1 MSMNAETIL
10 DRIMVKLGIA
20 EPVAVELEQVK
31 TEDGQAIFEADTFA
45 VGEAVFIVTEDGKI
59 PAPAG
64 EFALEDGNIVEVD
77 ENGVIVEIAKK
88 EAEVTEEEVM
98 PEAVVEEVAAQ
109 NDIMKEQIEEAMSK
123 PKKTVKTKTEME
135 ESYFSAQIKELE
147 AKFEARLSALEAEKV
162 ALSAVNAELEER
174 LSSEPAPHTPF
185 NPEATTTS
193 KVHFHI
199 SDKREK
205 TIKDRVFDQLFN

>member
-1 MSMNAETIL
+1 MNAESIL
-10 DRIMVKLGIA
+10 DRIMVKLGIN
-20 EPVAVELEQVK
+20 EPVAVALEQVK
-31 TEDGQAIFEADTFA
+31 TEDGQAIFEADAFE
-45 VGEAVFIVTEDGKI
+45 VGQAVFIVTEDGKI

-64 EFALEDGNIVEVD
+64 EFAMEDGNIVEVD

-88 EAEVTEEEVM
+88 EAEVEEEI
-98 PEAVVEEVAAQ
+98 VEEVEAQ
-109 NDIMKEQIEEAMSK
+109 DDIMKEEIKEEMGMK
-123 PKKTVKTKTEME
+123 PKKTVKSKTEME

-147 AKFEARLSALEAEKV
+147 AKFEARLSALETEKV

-174 LSSEPAPHTPF
+174 LATEPAPHTPF

-193 KVHFHI
+193 KMHFHI

>member
-1 MSMNAETIL
+1 MSMNAESIL
-10 DRIMVKLGIA
+10 DRIMVKLGIN

-31 TEDGQAIFEADTFA
+31 TEDGQAIFEADAFE
-45 VGEAVFIVTEDGKI
+45 VGQAIFIVTEDGKI

-64 EFALEDGNIVEVD
+64 EFAMEDGNIVEVD

-88 EAEVTEEEVM
+88 EAEVEEE
-98 PEAVVEEVAAQ
+98 EIVEEVEAQ
-109 NDIMKEQIEEAMSK
+109 NDIMKDEIKEEMGMK
-123 PKKTVKTKTEME
+123 PKKTVKSKTEME

-147 AKFEARLSALEAEKV
+147 AKFEARLSALETEKV
-162 ALSAVNAELEER
+162 ALSAQNAELEER
-174 LSSEPAPHTPF
+174 LATEPAPHTPF

-193 KVHFHI
+193 KMHFHI

-205 TIKDRVFDQLFN
+205 TIKDRVFEQLFN

>member
-1 MSMNAETIL
+1 MSMNAESIL
-10 DRIMVKLGIA
+10 DRIMVKLGIN
-20 EPVAVELEQVK
+20 EPVAVALEQVK
-31 TEDGQAIFEADTFA
+31 TEDGQAIFEADAFE
-45 VGEAVFIVTEDGKI
+45 VGQAVFIVTEDGKI

-64 EFALEDGNIVEVD
+64 EFAMEDGNIVEVD

-88 EAEVTEEEVM
+88 EAEVEEEI
-98 PEAVVEEVAAQ
+98 VEEVEAE
-109 NDIMKEQIEEAMSK
+109 NDIMKEEIKEEMGMK
-123 PKKTVKTKTEME
+123 PKKTVKSKTEME

-147 AKFEARLSALEAEKV
+147 AKFEARLSALEMEKT

-174 LSSEPAPHTPF
+174 LATEPAPHTPF

-193 KVHFHI
+193 KMHFHI

>member
-1 MSMNAETIL
+1 MSMNAESIL
-10 DRIMVKLGIA
+10 DRIMVKLGIN

-31 TEDGQAIFEADTFA
+31 TEDGQAIFEADAFE
-45 VGEAVFIVTEDGKI
+45 VGQAVFIVTEDGKI

-88 EAEVTEEEVM
+88 ESEVTEEEVIDEVVAEDM
-98 PEAVVEEVAAQ
+98 P
-109 NDIMKEQIEEAMSK
+109 MKEEIKEEMGMK
-123 PKKTVKTKTEME
+123 PKKTVKSKTEME

-147 AKFEARLSALEAEKV
+147 AKFEARLSALETEKV
-162 ALSAVNAELEER
+162 ALSAQNAELEER
-174 LSSEPAPHTPF
+174 LATEPAPHTPF

-193 KVHFHI
+193 KMNFHI
-199 SDKREK
+199 SSKREK

>member
-1 MSMNAETIL
+1 MNAESIL
-10 DRIMVKLGIA
+10 DRIMVKLGIN
-20 EPVAVELEQVK
+20 EPVAVALEQVK
-31 TEDGQAIFEADTFA
+31 TEDGQAIFEADAFE
-45 VGEAVFIVTEDGKI
+45 VGQAVFIVTEDGKI

-64 EFALEDGNIVEVD
+64 EFAMEDGNIVEVD

-88 EAEVTEEEVM
+88 EAEVEEEI
-98 PEAVVEEVAAQ
+98 VEEVEAQ
-109 NDIMKEQIEEAMSK
+109 DDIMKEEIKEEMGMK
-123 PKKTVKTKTEME
+123 PKKTVKSKTEME

-147 AKFEARLSALEAEKV
+147 AKFEARLSALEMEKT
-162 ALSAVNAELEER
+162 ALSAVNQELEER
-174 LSSEPAPHTPF
+174 LASEPAPHTPF

-193 KVHFHI
+193 KMHFHI

>member
-1 MSMNAETIL
+1 MSMNAESIL
-10 DRIMVKLGIA
+10 DRIMVKLGIN
-20 EPVAVELEQVK
+20 EPVAVALEQVK
-31 TEDGQAIFEADTFA
+31 TEDGQAIFEADAFE
-45 VGEAVFIVTEDGKI
+45 VGQAVFIVTEDGKI

-64 EFALEDGNIVEVD
+64 EFAMEDGNIVEVD

-88 EAEVTEEEVM
+88 EAEVEEEI
-98 PEAVVEEVAAQ
+98 VEEVEAQ
-109 NDIMKEQIEEAMSK
+109 DDIMKEEIKEEMGMK
-123 PKKTVKTKTEME
+123 PKKTVKSKTEME

-147 AKFEARLSALEAEKV
+147 AKFEARLSALEMEKT
-162 ALSAVNAELEER
+162 ALSAVNQELEER
-174 LSSEPAPHTPF
+174 LATEPAPHTPF

-193 KVHFHI
+193 KMHFHI

>member
-1 MSMNAETIL
+1 MSMKAETIL

-20 EPVAVELEQVK
+20 EEPVAVELAQVK
-31 TEDGQAIFEADTFA
+31 TEDGQAIFEADTFG

-64 EFALEDGNIVEVD
+64 EFALEDGNIIEVD
-77 ENGVIVEIAKK
+77 ENGTIVEIAKK
-88 EAEVTEEEVM
+88 EEEK
-98 PEAVVEEVAAQ
+98 PEAEIVEEIVAE
-109 NDIMKEQIEEAMSK
+109 DMPMKDEIKEEMAK

-162 ALSAVNAELEER
+162 ALSAQNEELMER
-174 LSSEPAPHTPF
+174 LSNEPAPHTAF
-185 NPEATTTS
+185 NPEANNTES
-193 KVHFHI
+193 KLLFKLGA
-199 SDKREK
+199 KREE
-205 TIKDRVFDQLFN
+205 TIKDRVFNQLF

>member
-10 DRIMVKLGIA
+10 DRIMVKLGIN
-20 EPVAVELEQVK
+20 EPVAVALEQVK
-31 TEDGQAIFEADTFA
+31 TEDGQAIFEADAFE
-45 VGEAVFIVTEDGKI
+45 VGQAIFIVTEDGKI

-64 EFALEDGNIVEVD
+64 EFAMEDGNIVEVD

-88 EAEVTEEEVM
+88 EAEVEEEI
-98 PEAVVEEVAAQ
+98 VEEVEAQ
-109 NDIMKEQIEEAMSK
+109 DDIMKEEIKEEMGMK
-123 PKKTVKTKTEME
+123 PKKTVKSKTEME

-147 AKFEARLSALEAEKV
+147 AKFEARLSALETEKV
-162 ALSAVNAELEER
+162 ALSAQNAELEER
-174 LSSEPAPHTPF
+174 LATEPAPHTPF

-193 KVHFHI
+193 KMHFHI

-205 TIKDRVFDQLFN
+205 TIKDRVFEQLFN

>member
-1 MSMNAETIL
+1 MNAESIL
-10 DRIMVKLGIA
+10 DRIMVKLGIN

-31 TEDGQAIFEADTFA
+31 TEDGQAIFEADAFE
-45 VGEAVFIVTEDGKI
+45 VGQAIFIVTEDGKI

-64 EFALEDGNIVEVD
+64 EFAMEDGNIVEVD

-88 EAEVTEEEVM
+88 EAEVEEEI
-98 PEAVVEEVAAQ
+98 VEEVEAQ
-109 NDIMKEQIEEAMSK
+109 DDIMKEEIKEEMGMK
-123 PKKTVKTKTEME
+123 PKKTVKSKTEME

-147 AKFEARLSALEAEKV
+147 AKFEARLSALEMEKT

-174 LSSEPAPHTPF
+174 LATEPAPHTPF

-193 KVHFHI
+193 KMHFHI

>member
-10 DRIMVKLGIA
+10 DRIMVKLGIN
-20 EPVAVELEQVK
+20 EPVAVALEQVK
-31 TEDGQAIFEADTFA
+31 TEDGQAIFEADAFE
-45 VGEAVFIVTEDGKI
+45 VGQAVFIVTEDGKI

-64 EFALEDGNIVEVD
+64 EFAMEDGNIVEVD

-88 EAEVTEEEVM
+88 EAEVEEEI
-98 PEAVVEEVAAQ
+98 VEEVEAQ
-109 NDIMKEQIEEAMSK
+109 DDIMKEEIKEEMGMK
-123 PKKTVKTKTEME
+123 PKKTVKSKTEME

-147 AKFEARLSALEAEKV
+147 AKFEARLSALEMEKT

-174 LSSEPAPHTPF
+174 LASEPAPHTPF

-193 KVHFHI
+193 KMHFHI

>member
-88 EAEVTEEEVM
+88 EAEVVEEE
-98 PEAVVEEVAAQ
+98 VVEEVEAQ
-109 NDIMKEQIEEAMSK
+109 NDIMKEEIKEEMGMK
-123 PKKTVKTKTEME
+123 PKKTVKSKTEME

-174 LSSEPAPHTPF
+174 LASEPAPHTPF

>member
-10 DRIMVKLGIA
+10 DRIMVKLGIND
-20 EPVAVELEQVK
+20 PVAVALEQVK
-31 TEDGQAIFEADTFA
+31 TEDGQAIFEADAFE
-45 VGEAVFIVTEDGKI
+45 VGQAIFIVTEDGKI

-64 EFALEDGNIVEVD
+64 EFAMEDGNIVEVD

-88 EAEVTEEEVM
+88 EAEVEEEI
-98 PEAVVEEVAAQ
+98 VEEVEAQ
-109 NDIMKEQIEEAMSK
+109 DDIMKEEIKEEMGMK
-123 PKKTVKTKTEME
+123 PKKTVKSKTEME

-147 AKFEARLSALEAEKV
+147 AKFEARLSALETEKV
-162 ALSAVNAELEER
+162 ALSAQNAELEER
-174 LSSEPAPHTPF
+174 LATEPAPHTPF

-193 KVHFHI
+193 KMHFHI

>member
-1 MSMNAETIL
+1 MNAETIL

-20 EPVAVELEQVK
+20 EPVAVALEQVK
-31 TEDGQAIFEADTFA
+31 TEDGQAVFEADTFA

-64 EFALEDGNIVEVD
+64 EFALEDGKMIEVD
-77 ENGVIVEIAKK
+77 ENGVIVEIAEK
-88 EAEVTEEEVM
+88 EAEIKEEEI
-98 PEAVVEEVAAQ
+98 VEEVEAE
-109 NDIMKEQIEEAMSK
+109 DMPMKEEIKEEMGMK
-123 PKKTVKTKTEME
+123 PKKTVKSKTEME

-162 ALSAVNAELEER
+162 ALSAHNAELEER

>member
-1 MSMNAETIL
+1 MSMNAESIL
-10 DRIMVKLGIA
+10 DRIMVKLGIN

-31 TEDGQAIFEADTFA
+31 TEDGQAIFEADAFE
-45 VGEAVFIVTEDGKI
+45 VGQAIFIVTEDGKI

-64 EFALEDGNIVEVD
+64 EFAMEDGNIVEVD

-88 EAEVTEEEVM
+88 EAEVEEEI
-98 PEAVVEEVAAQ
+98 VEEVEAQ
-109 NDIMKEQIEEAMSK
+109 NDIMKDEIKEEMGMK
-123 PKKTVKTKTEME
+123 PKKTVKSKTEME

-147 AKFEARLSALEAEKV
+147 AKFEARLSALETEKV
-162 ALSAVNAELEER
+162 ALSAQNAELEER
-174 LSSEPAPHTPF
+174 LATEPAPHTPF

-193 KVHFHI
+193 KMHFHI

>member
-1 MSMNAETIL
+1 MSMNAESIL
-10 DRIMVKLGIA
+10 DRIMVKLGIN

-31 TEDGQAIFEADTFA
+31 TEDGQAIFEADAFE
-45 VGEAVFIVTEDGKI
+45 VGQAIFIVTEDGKI

-64 EFALEDGNIVEVD
+64 EFAMEDGNIVEVD

-88 EAEVTEEEVM
+88 EAEVEEEI
-98 PEAVVEEVAAQ
+98 VEEVEAE
-109 NDIMKEQIEEAMSK
+109 NDIMKEEIKEEMGMK
-123 PKKTVKTKTEME
+123 PKKTVKSKTEME

-147 AKFEARLSALEAEKV
+147 AKFEARLSALETEKV
-162 ALSAVNAELEER
+162 ALSAQNAELEER
-174 LSSEPAPHTPF
+174 LATEPAPHTPF

-193 KVHFHI
+193 KMNFHI
-199 SDKREK
+199 SSKREK

>member
-1 MSMNAETIL
+1 MNAESIL
-10 DRIMVKLGIA
+10 DRIMVKLGIN
-20 EPVAVELEQVK
+20 EPVAVALEQVK
-31 TEDGQAIFEADTFA
+31 TEDGQAIFEADAFE
-45 VGEAVFIVTEDGKI
+45 VGQAVFIVTEDGKI

-64 EFALEDGNIVEVD
+64 EFAMEDGNIVEVD

-88 EAEVTEEEVM
+88 EAEVAEEEVI
-98 PEAVVEEVAAQ
+98 EEVVAED
-109 NDIMKEQIEEAMSK
+109 DIMKEEIKEEMGMK
-123 PKKTVKTKTEME
+123 PKKTVKSKTEME

>member
-1 MSMNAETIL
+1 MSMNAESIL
-10 DRIMVKLGIA
+10 DRIMVKLGIN
-20 EPVAVELEQVK
+20 EPVAVALEQVK
-31 TEDGQAIFEADTFA
+31 TEDGQAIFEADAFE
-45 VGEAVFIVTEDGKI
+45 VGQAVFIVTEDGKI

-64 EFALEDGNIVEVD
+64 EFAMEDGNIVEVD

-88 EAEVTEEEVM
+88 EAEVEEE
-98 PEAVVEEVAAQ
+98 EIVEEVEAQ
-109 NDIMKEQIEEAMSK
+109 DDIMKEEIKEEMGMK
-123 PKKTVKTKTEME
+123 PKKTVKSKTEME

-147 AKFEARLSALEAEKV
+147 AKFEARLSALEMEKT

-174 LSSEPAPHTPF
+174 LATEPAPHTPF

-193 KVHFHI
+193 KMHFHI

>member
-31 TEDGQAIFEADTFA
+31 TEDGQAIFEADAFE
-45 VGEAVFIVTEDGKI
+45 VGQAVFIVTEDGKI

-64 EFALEDGNIVEVD
+64 EFAMEDGNIVEVD

-88 EAEVTEEEVM
+88 EAEVAEEEVI
-98 PEAVVEEVAAQ
+98 EEVVAED
-109 NDIMKEQIEEAMSK
+109 DIMKEEIKEEMGMK
-123 PKKTVKTKTEME
+123 PKKTVKSKTEME

-162 ALSAVNAELEER
+162 ALSAHNAELEER

>member
-10 DRIMVKLGIA
+10 DRIMVKLGIN

-31 TEDGQAIFEADTFA
+31 TEDGQAIFEADAFE
-45 VGEAVFIVTEDGKI
+45 VGQAIFIVTEDGKI

-64 EFALEDGNIVEVD
+64 EFAMEDGNIVEVD

-88 EAEVTEEEVM
+88 EAEVEEEI
-98 PEAVVEEVAAQ
+98 VEEVEAE
-109 NDIMKEQIEEAMSK
+109 NDIMKEEIKEEMGMK
-123 PKKTVKTKTEME
+123 PKKTVKSKTEME

-147 AKFEARLSALEAEKV
+147 AKFEARLSALETEKV
-162 ALSAVNAELEER
+162 ALSAQNAELEER
-174 LSSEPAPHTPF
+174 LATEPAPHTPF

-193 KVHFHI
+193 KMNFHI
-199 SDKREK
+199 SSKREK

>member
-1 MSMNAETIL
+1 MNAESIL
-10 DRIMVKLGIA
+10 DRIMVKLGIN

-31 TEDGQAIFEADTFA
+31 TEDGQAIFEADAFE
-45 VGEAVFIVTEDGKI
+45 VGQAIFIVTEDGKI

-64 EFALEDGNIVEVD
+64 EFAMEDGNIVEVD

-88 EAEVTEEEVM
+88 EAEVEEE
-98 PEAVVEEVAAQ
+98 EIVEEVEAQ
-109 NDIMKEQIEEAMSK
+109 NDIMKDEIKEEMGMK
-123 PKKTVKTKTEME
+123 PKKTVKSKTEME

-147 AKFEARLSALEAEKV
+147 AKFEARLSALETEKV
-162 ALSAVNAELEER
+162 ALSAQNAELEER
-174 LSSEPAPHTPF
+174 LATEPAPHTPF

-193 KVHFHI
+193 KMHFHI

-205 TIKDRVFDQLFN
+205 TIKDRVFEQLFN

>member
-1 MSMNAETIL
+1 MNAESIL
-10 DRIMVKLGIA
+10 DRIMVKLGIN
-20 EPVAVELEQVK
+20 EPVAVALEQVK
-31 TEDGQAIFEADTFA
+31 TEDGQAIFEADAFE
-45 VGEAVFIVTEDGKI
+45 VGQAIFIVTEDGKI

-64 EFALEDGNIVEVD
+64 EFAMEDGNIVEVD

-88 EAEVTEEEVM
+88 EAEVEEEI
-98 PEAVVEEVAAQ
+98 VEEVEAQ
-109 NDIMKEQIEEAMSK
+109 DDIMKEEIKEEMGMK
-123 PKKTVKTKTEME
+123 PKKTVKSKTEME

-147 AKFEARLSALEAEKV
+147 AKFEARLSALEMEKT

-174 LSSEPAPHTPF
+174 LATEPAPHTPF

-193 KVHFHI
+193 KMHFHI

>member
-31 TEDGQAIFEADTFA
+31 TEDGQAIFEADAFE
-45 VGEAVFIVTEDGKI
+45 VGQAVFIVTEDGKI

-64 EFALEDGNIVEVD
+64 EFAMEDGNIVEVD

-88 EAEVTEEEVM
+88 EAEVAEEEVI
-98 PEAVVEEVAAQ
+98 EEVVAED
-109 NDIMKEQIEEAMSK
+109 DIMKEEIKEEMAK

-162 ALSAVNAELEER
+162 ALSAENAELNER
-174 LSSEPAPHTPF
+174 LANEPAPHTPF
-185 NPEATTTS
+185 NPEAGNES
-193 KVHFHI
+193 KLHYKLGA
-199 SDKREK
+199 KRSE
-205 TIKDRVFDQLFN
+205 TITDRVFNQLF

>member
-1 MSMNAETIL
+1 MNAESIL
-10 DRIMVKLGIA
+10 DRIMVKLGIN

-64 EFALEDGNIVEVD
+64 EFAMEDGNIVEVD

-88 EAEVTEEEVM
+88 EAEVEEEIVEGV
-98 PEAVVEEVAAQ
+98 EAQ
-109 NDIMKEQIEEAMSK
+109 DDIMKEEIKEEMGMK
-123 PKKTVKTKTEME
+123 PKKTVKSKTEME

-147 AKFEARLSALEAEKV
+147 AKFEARLSALEMEKT

-174 LSSEPAPHTPF
+174 LATEPAPHTPF

-193 KVHFHI
+193 KMHFHI